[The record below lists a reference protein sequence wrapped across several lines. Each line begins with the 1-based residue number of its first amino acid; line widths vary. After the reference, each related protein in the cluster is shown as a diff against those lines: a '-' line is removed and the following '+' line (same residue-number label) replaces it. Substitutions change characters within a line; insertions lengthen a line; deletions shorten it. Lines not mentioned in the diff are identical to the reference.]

1 MVLSKDEVEFYN
13 DQGYLL
19 VEDVISQKQLDEML
33 SLVNNFFETSK
44 NITENDNIYD
54 LEDGHS
60 STNPRLKRVKQPHQH
75 TKFFWDIIKNS
86 KIQNVLI
93 DLLGQDISLKTSK
106 LNTKAPGG
114 GSAVEWHQDWAFYPH
129 TNDNVLALGL
139 MLNDVAIDNGP
150 LMVIPESHKGPVLS
164 HNNNGVFCGAI
175 NPDDKDFDIVI
186 ENNSTL
192 EDLKRLVLDRLS

>member
-60 STNPRLKRVKQPHQH
+60 SINPRLKRVKQPHQH
-75 TKFFWDIIKNS
+75 TEFFLGYNKRFKN
-86 KIQNVLI
+86 
-93 DLLGQDISLKTSK
+93 
-106 LNTKAPGG
+106 
-114 GSAVEWHQDWAFYPH
+114 
-129 TNDNVLALGL
+129 
-139 MLNDVAIDNGP
+139 
-150 LMVIPESHKGPVLS
+150 
-164 HNNNGVFCGAI
+164 
-175 NPDDKDFDIVI
+175 
-186 ENNSTL
+186 
-192 EDLKRLVLDRLS
+192 

>member
-75 TKFFWDIIKNS
+75 TKFFWDIIK
-86 KIQNVLI
+86 
-93 DLLGQDISLKTSK
+93 G
-106 LNTKAPGG
+106 
-114 GSAVEWHQDWAFYPH
+114 
-129 TNDNVLALGL
+129 
-139 MLNDVAIDNGP
+139 
-150 LMVIPESHKGPVLS
+150 
-164 HNNNGVFCGAI
+164 
-175 NPDDKDFDIVI
+175 
-186 ENNSTL
+186 
-192 EDLKRLVLDRLS
+192 